1 MATRRQSY
9 SAPALGLLIAR
20 RRSVSSAPRLVPH
33 QPSPLEWRELAP
45 CVLGAAAKERA
56 RAAEIAGPDARG
68 FVLSADAF
76 ERLAERCLEM
86 TRPAPE

>member
-1 MATRRQSY
+1 
-9 SAPALGLLIAR
+9 
-20 RRSVSSAPRLVPH
+20 
-33 QPSPLEWRELAP
+33 
-45 CVLGAAAKERA
+45 VLGAAAKERA

-68 FVLSADAF
+68 FVLSAEAF